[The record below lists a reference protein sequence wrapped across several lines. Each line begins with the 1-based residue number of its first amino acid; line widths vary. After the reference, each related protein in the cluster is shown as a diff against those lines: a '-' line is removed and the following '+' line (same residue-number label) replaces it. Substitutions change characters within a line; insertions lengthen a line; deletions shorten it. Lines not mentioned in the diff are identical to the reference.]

1 MIGVQEEAM
10 LFYSLISAKMSVKVK
25 DPQNFINIGTIVDG
39 AIPSEKAV
47 EAGVPEDRWRFG
59 SHICVVCLEFI
70 DNDGEYEL
78 AQIGAVLT
86 RARAKEAQ
94 SEEGKMTYFATV
106 LPAKAVS
113 SNNMTM
119 ADLGLSRNEVTGKV
133 EFHDLAKMTSF
144 EVVSEI
150 QALMDL
156 FEFLKLNNCI
166 GSILVTYSSYTTL
179 PVLLQL
185 VERHGLENIFYK
197 MFSAHTDIQNILDE
211 LHPNNDFFSA
221 GVPPFQE
228 LATELCSDLQFIAR
242 PSALDSAMEILVF
255 LLRMI
260 EEASTAEGR
269 EINKLVKKCSESVS
283 SLHYSEAVC
292 QEMFPASDQFI
303 WPKESKLVEFK
314 MEFSDK
320 EVDFSDLIFILH
332 SQVFAIITLI
342 QFLILNT
349 TYPYLGPDRK

>member
-25 DPQNFINIGTIVDG
+25 DQQNFINISTIVDS
-39 AIPSEKAV
+39 AIPSEKAL
-47 EAGVPEDRWRFG
+47 EGGVPEDRWRFG

-70 DNDGEYEL
+70 DNDGDYEL

-86 RARAKEAQ
+86 RARAKEAE
-94 SEEGKMTYFATV
+94 SDEGKMTYFATV

-113 SNNMTM
+113 NNNQMM

-156 FEFLKLNNCI
+156 FEFLKVNNCI

-179 PVLLQL
+179 PVMLQL

-197 MFSAHTDIQNILDE
+197 MFSAFTDIQNILDE
-211 LHPNNDFFSA
+211 LHPNNDFFA
-221 GVPPFQE
+221 PGVPPFQE
-228 LATELCSDLQFIAR
+228 LASELCSDLQFIAR
-242 PSALDSAMEILVF
+242 PSALDSAMEILTF

-269 EINKLVKKCSESVS
+269 EINKLVKKCSESVTH
-283 SLHYSEAVC
+283 LHYSEAFC
-292 QEMFPASDQFI
+292 QQMYPCSDQFI
-303 WPKESKLVEFK
+303 WPKESKLVEFNVA
-314 MEFSDK
+314 FNDK
-320 EVDFSDLIFILH
+320 EVDFSNLIFILH
-332 SQVFAIITLI
+332 SQVIVMSLFNQIINI
-342 QFLILNT
+342 PRSIF
-349 TYPYLGPDRK
+349 RS